1 MKTCPVCGAQA
12 ADDAKFCFSCGNS
25 FITEAAPAEPE
36 KPEAPAEPVQ
46 QEAPVPPAEPI
57 PPVQPEAP
65 VPPAAPLQEDVPPKK
80 LLLNTFQ
87 YMMLM
92 VLFSIPVIGLIF
104 LFVWGAG
111 HPKNPSLKR
120 FSAAVLLWRLILAV
134 LLVGGLLAMVILHGH
149 AVQEAL
155 NMIVPGIKSFLA
167 VLMS

>member
-1 MKTCPVCGAQA
+1 MTPSSVFPA
-12 ADDAKFCFSCGNS
+12 GNPLS
-25 FITEAAPAEPE
+25 LKRLLANPKNRRLPPNPCSRKRLCLLPNPSRLCRR
-36 KPEAPAEPVQ
+36 KPLF
-46 QEAPVPPAEPI
+46 
-57 PPVQPEAP
+57 
-65 VPPAAPLQEDVPPKK
+65 PPAAPLQEDVPPKK